1 MISDLLIYTQQC
13 PQNWKWSVFIPIPR
27 KANAKESSNYCTIA
41 LISHESKVMLK
52 LGFNST
58 QTKNFQMYKLD
69 LEKADK
75 PEANK
80 PNYQHPW
87 IIEKAREFRKASTSA
102 SLTTPKPLTV
112 WITINCEKFFKRWE
126 HQTTLPA
133 S

>member
-58 QTKNFQMYKLD
+58 RTKNFQMYKLD

-80 PNYQHPW
+80 PNYQHHW
-87 IIEKAREFRKASTSA
+87 NIEKARLEISIYFCFIDHTKAFDCVDHNK
-102 SLTTPKPLTV
+102 L
-112 WITINCEKFFKRWE
+112 
-126 HQTTLPA
+126 
-133 S
+133 